1 MHARTAPLL
10 ALALALGG
18 GAQAQQ
24 VALSGLSGN
33 RALLV
38 IDGAAPRFLSPGQ
51 SQGTV
56 RLISVGGETAVIEVQ
71 GQRQT
76 LRVGDAPVSL
86 GAAPQTQGSAN
97 VVLTADGRGHFLPAG
112 QINGRSVQFL
122 VDTGAT
128 QVVMAEAEA
137 KRIGLNYEKGQ
148 RLRVSTANGA
158 VAGYGVQLDSVRVGE
173 AVVYGVPAVVLPQPM
188 PYVLLGNSF
197 LSRFQMKRQND
208 QLTLE
213 RRY

>member
-1 MHARTAPLL
+1 MLARAALL
-10 ALALALGG
+10 MALALGG
-18 GAQAQQ
+18 SAQAQQ
-24 VALSGLSGN
+24 VALTGLSGN

-51 SQGTV
+51 SQGNV
-56 RLISVGGETAVIEVQ
+56 RLISASGETAVIEVQ

-86 GAAPQTQGSAN
+86 GAAPPAQGSAS
-97 VVLTADGRGHFLPAG
+97 VVLTADGQGHFTPSG

-128 QVVMAEAEA
+128 QVILAEAEA
-137 KRIGLNYEKGQ
+137 KRIGLNYLAGQ
-148 RLRVSTANGA
+148 RLRVTTANGS
-158 VAGYGVQLDSVRVGE
+158 VAGHGVRLDSVRVGE
-173 AVVYGVPAVVLPQPM
+173 AVVYDVPAVVLPQPM
-188 PYVLLGNSF
+188 PFVLLGNSF

-213 RRY
+213 KRF

>member
-1 MHARTAPLL
+1 MLARTALLLVL
-10 ALALALGG
+10 ALCGS
-18 GAQAQQ
+18 AQAQQ

-51 SQGTV
+51 SQGPV
-56 RLISVGGETAVIEVQ
+56 RLISAGGDTAVIEVQ
-71 GQRQT
+71 GKRQT

-86 GAAPQTQGSAN
+86 GAAPATQGSAN
-97 VVLTADGRGHFLPAG
+97 VVLTVDGRGHFLPAG

-137 KRIGLNYEKGQ
+137 KRIGLNYESGQ

-158 VAGYGVQLDSVRVGE
+158 VAGYGLQLDSVRVGE
-173 AVVYGVPAVVLPQPM
+173 AIVYGVPAVVLPQPM

>member
-1 MHARTAPLL
+1 MLARAALLL
-10 ALALALGG
+10 ALTLCDS
-18 GAQAQQ
+18 AQAQQ

-38 IDGAAPRFLSPGQ
+38 IDGGAPRFLSPGQ
-51 SQGTV
+51 SVGDV
-56 RLISVGGETAVIEVQ
+56 RLLSASGDSAVIEVK

-86 GAAPQTQGSAN
+86 GAAPATQGSAS
-97 VVLTADGRGHFLPAG
+97 VVLTADGQGHFTPTG

-137 KRIGLNYEKGQ
+137 KRIGLNYQAGQ
-148 RLRVSTANGA
+148 RLRVTTANGA
-158 VAGYGVQLDSVRVGE
+158 VTGYGVRLDSVRVGD
-173 AVVYGVPAVVLPQPM
+173 ATVYSVPAVVLPQPM
-188 PYVLLGNSF
+188 PFVLLGNSF

>member
-1 MHARTAPLL
+1 MHARTALL
-10 ALALALGG
+10 LALALGG
-18 GAQAQQ
+18 SAQAQQ

-51 SQGTV
+51 SQGPV
-56 RLISVGGETAVIEVQ
+56 RLISAGGETAVIEVQ

-86 GAAPQTQGSAN
+86 GAAPQTQDSAS

-137 KRIGLNYEKGQ
+137 KRIGLNYENGQ